1 MGGSLQ
7 VLLTLHAFCAE
18 GYVSAMSIKRITIG
32 VAAVLAAWVYVSY
45 VPAYGQPVG
54 LNQVAIGINQ
64 VTAGISQAAVTK
76 PAVVVEK
83 RAHLLDSGL
92 ASIPAGA
99 PRSVQQAL
107 KAANRII
114 GMPYLYGGGHGSFID
129 SGYDCS
135 GSVSVALHG
144 AQLIDTPMASGGLMA
159 WGESGEG
166 KWITVYANA
175 GHAFVHIAGLR
186 LDTSAA
192 EDPRG
197 GEGPRWRPEL
207 KNTAAYVAR
216 SARGF

>member
-1 MGGSLQ
+1 M
-7 VLLTLHAFCAE
+7 
-18 GYVSAMSIKRITIG
+18 SAMSIKRITIR

-45 VPAYGQPVG
+45 VPAYGRPVD
-54 LNQVAIGINQ
+54 LNQVAVGINQ
-64 VTAGISQAAVTK
+64 VATGISQAAITK
-76 PAVVVEK
+76 PAPVEK
-83 RAHLLDSGL
+83 RAHLLPSGL

-114 GMPYLYGGGHGSFID
+114 GMPYVYGGGHGSFID

-144 AQLIDTPMASGGLMA
+144 AQLIDTPMASGGLMT
-159 WGESGEG
+159 WGESGKG

-175 GHAFVHIAGLR
+175 GHTFVHIAGLR